1 LSHNLQLR
9 GAILSAAIAAALIPG
24 FASAQAASSGTTEL
38 DRISVTGSRI
48 RQVDVETAQPITLM
62 TRMDIQRQGFQ
73 SVTDILQNISALGSP
88 PLSRAQPLSSGEN
101 RGGQYIALRN
111 LGSQRSLVLLN
122 GRRLGISTSG
132 SQDIAAVPV
141 AAIERIEV
149 LKDGA
154 SSIYGS
160 DAIAGVIN
168 IITRSGFDGA
178 EVNLYHGQFS
188 QGDGA
193 VTSGSLTVGTVG
205 ERSSLALT
213 AEYRREDG
221 VDAKDRWFSAYPR
234 SSYHPTDGWTAV
246 GQFGGFAPTWSQRG
260 LFPHLSFNAP
270 TANNSNPT
278 TRLVVREG
286 GDPGNPA
293 DWVRQNT
300 DVGECPAGPTVTDC
314 IPGSTEHKSNAQQ
327 QMSVQT
333 PIETKSIFIDSS
345 YDLSASIR
353 FRGGLS
359 YFQRI
364 ASGDIAGYPMQ
375 ANSFNTPMHADSYFN
390 PIGQTIGNWW
400 RRTWEVP
407 RSTRTELDNIRFT
420 GALEGY
426 FQLGGRSFD
435 WDAGYL
441 FSEHSVTQRS
451 LGNLN
456 LANTRNA
463 VGPSFLNAD
472 GVVQCGTA
480 ANPIPLDQCVPF
492 NPFVPFGVD
501 APGGLTNNQAL
512 QDYLFQSENSSGSTR
527 TQVVSASLSGSVFS
541 FPLGGDLGFA
551 LGVESREEEGQFI
564 PDALAVT
571 GGSTNLAAGPTRGKY
586 RVDELFL
593 EAELPLLANLPW
605 AQEFTLTAASRYSD
619 YTTFGDTTNNKF
631 GLKWRPIDDLLVR
644 ATVADGFRAPTIAD
658 LYSGGSQ
665 TFSAFTDPCD
675 TNFGSSATN
684 AQTRERCRADLG
696 ALADSYRQIA
706 QGGNPA
712 AARNTQTPVAF
723 TSGANPNLQPE
734 ESKSQTVG
742 FVWSPG
748 FVEGLSVGV
757 DWWKIRIGNTIVAD
771 SPTDMLNDCYI
782 QGIASRCAAPV
793 GTAPGFTRDLS
804 QGGIPVVRF
813 ARRNSGYRKAEGV
826 DVDVSY
832 RWNTQRFGAFS
843 VQSSSTYSIND
854 YSISTNDPRHA
865 ISSVGVAGTSTTT
878 FRLRS
883 NLGLAWNYG
892 DFSANWNLRYYSG
905 MKESCAYFTAQRQ
918 QGGVPI
924 DAPIMDA
931 HLECDEIRYAP
942 TGVINADGSL
952 ASALQRRRTVG
963 STTFNDVQVSWQA
976 PWKARISVGAN
987 NVFGRY
993 GPVMYTQPSSNFA
1006 YYGGFDIGRVVYA
1019 RYTQTF

>member
-1 LSHNLQLR
+1 
-9 GAILSAAIAAALIPG
+9 LIPG
-24 FASAQAASSGTTEL
+24 LGSAQESGTTDL
-38 DRISVTGSRI
+38 DRVSVTGSRI
-48 RQVDVETAQPITLM
+48 RQVDVETAQPITMM
-62 TRMDIQRQGFQ
+62 TRMDIERQGFQ

-88 PLSRAQPLSSGEN
+88 PLSRAQPLSSGET
-101 RGGQYIALRN
+101 RGGQYISMRN
-111 LGSQRSLVLLN
+111 LDSQRSLVLLN

-132 SQDIAAVPV
+132 RQDIAAIPV

-160 DAIAGVIN
+160 DAIAGVVN
-168 IITRSGFDGA
+168 IITRSHFDGA

-193 VTSGSLTVGTVG
+193 VTSGSLSIGTVG
-205 ERSSLALT
+205 ERGSLALT

-221 VDAKDRWFSAYPR
+221 VDAANRWFSAYPR
-234 SSYHPTDGWTAV
+234 TSFHPTDGWTAV
-246 GQFGGFAPTWSQRG
+246 GQFGGFVVSQAQRG
-260 LFPHLSFNAP
+260 LFPHLTFTGTGN
-270 TANNSNPT
+270 

-286 GDPGNPA
+286 GDPRNVA
-293 DWVRQNT
+293 DWIIQNT
-300 DVGECPAGPTVTDC
+300 NTGGCPAGPTVTEC
-314 IPGSTEHKSNAQQ
+314 RPGSTDHKSNAQL
-327 QMSVQT
+327 QMSLQT
-333 PIETKSIFIDSS
+333 PVETKSIFIDSS
-345 YDLSASIR
+345 YDLSANIR

-364 ASGDIAGYPMQ
+364 ASGDIAGYPMR
-375 ANSFNTPMHADSYFN
+375 AELFDTPMHADSWFN
-390 PIGQTIGNWW
+390 PIGQSIGNWW

-420 GALEGY
+420 GSLEGY

-441 FSEHSVTQRS
+441 FSEHSITQRS

-480 ANPIPLDQCVPF
+480 ANPVPLDQCVPF
-492 NPFVPFGVD
+492 NPFVPHGVE
-501 APGGLTNNQAL
+501 APGGMTGNQAL
-512 QDYLFQSENSSGSTR
+512 LDYLFQSENSSGSTR
-527 TQVVSASLSGSVFS
+527 TQVFSASLSGTLAT

-551 LGVESREEEGQFI
+551 FGVESREERGEFI

-571 GGSTNLAAGPTRGKY
+571 GGSTNLSAGPTRGNY

-593 EAELPLLANLPW
+593 EAELPLLAGLPW
-605 AQEFTLTAASRYSD
+605 AQEFTLTAATRYSD

-631 GLKWRPIDDLLVR
+631 GLRWRPMDTLLVR

-658 LYSGGSQ
+658 LYGGGSQ

-684 AQTRERCRADLG
+684 MQTRERCRADLG
-696 ALADSYRQIA
+696 ALADSYRQIV
-706 QGGNPA
+706 QGGTPA
-712 AARNTQTPVAF
+712 PARNMQTSVPF

-734 ESKSQTVG
+734 ESRSQTLG
-742 FVWSPG
+742 FVWSPE
-748 FVEGLSVGV
+748 FIEGLSVGM

-793 GTAPGFTRDLS
+793 GTAPGFTRDLG

-826 DVDVSY
+826 DMDISY

-843 VQSSSTYSIND
+843 VTSSSTYSIND

-865 ISSVGVAGTSTTT
+865 ISSVGVAGSGATT

-892 DFSANWNLRYYSG
+892 DFSANWNVRYYSG

-918 QGGVPI
+918 SGGVPI
-924 DAPIMDA
+924 DAPIMEA

-942 TGVINADGSL
+942 SGVINADGSL

-976 PWKARISVGAN
+976 PWKASISVGAN

-993 GPVMYTQPSSNFA
+993 GPVMYTQPSANFA
-1006 YYGGFDIGRVVYA
+1006 YYGGFDIGRFVYA
-1019 RYTQTF
+1019 RYTQKF